1 MPCFSDFI
9 FSLLNWGFHFQTLI
23 NMSLKSARGKIQ
35 SVSEL
40 SEDTDSESRRFQF
53 DQGTLTKVSQSTM
66 YSW

>member
-1 MPCFSDFI
+1 
-9 FSLLNWGFHFQTLI
+9 
-23 NMSLKSARGKIQ
+23 MSLKSARGKIQ

-40 SEDTDSESRRFQF
+40 SEDTDSESKRFQF